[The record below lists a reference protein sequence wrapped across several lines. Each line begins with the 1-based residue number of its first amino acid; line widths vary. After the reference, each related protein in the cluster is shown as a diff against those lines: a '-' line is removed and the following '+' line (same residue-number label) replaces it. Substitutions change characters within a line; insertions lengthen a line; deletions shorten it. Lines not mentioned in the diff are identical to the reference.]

1 MSAEN
6 ETLGLISLLF
16 DWNSGLPE
24 VTADDVNEVMTMHL
38 IKRADLIYE

>member
-6 ETLGLISLLF
+6 ETLGLGSLLF

-24 VTADDVNEVMTMHL
+24 VTADDVNEVITMHL
-38 IKRADLIYE
+38 IKRSDLIYE